1 MKAMIKKIAGAV
13 CTVVLVVSVGMN
25 AFAAG
30 IYTVKSGDSL
40 WKIATANG
48 LTVAELKQYN
58 ALTSDTILVGQK
70 LALFPSQKY
79 TVKSGDSLWLIAQ
92 KFDTTINKITSG
104 NNLAGTTIY
113 PGQILYI
120 PLPSISSK
128 PTAVTSWPSVTY
140 TVKAGDT
147 VSAVA
152 KKFGTTTANIMKY
165 NYMDPDE
172 WLDEGE
178 KIAINGYA
186 PRNYAVMPGES
197 SAPARVGK
205 LVDWYLDGKYLL
217 KRNDVFQITDVQT
230 GTQFKVKMLGG
241 VNHSDVEPLT
251 ATDTAAMKKLFS
263 SWQWTPRPVVI
274 FHEGINFAA
283 SLSGM
288 PHSYDTISTNNVTG
302 HFDLYLY
309 HSTAHN
315 TSASTAYEKQHADCV
330 QKAAGLK

>member
-113 PGQILYI
+113 P
-120 PLPSISSK
+120 
-128 PTAVTSWPSVTY
+128 
-140 TVKAGDT
+140 
-147 VSAVA
+147 
-152 KKFGTTTANIMKY
+152 
-165 NYMDPDE
+165 
-172 WLDEGE
+172 
-178 KIAINGYA
+178 
-186 PRNYAVMPGES
+186 
-197 SAPARVGK
+197 
-205 LVDWYLDGKYLL
+205 
-217 KRNDVFQITDVQT
+217 
-230 GTQFKVKMLGG
+230 
-241 VNHSDVEPLT
+241 
-251 ATDTAAMKKLFS
+251 
-263 SWQWTPRPVVI
+263 
-274 FHEGINFAA
+274 
-283 SLSGM
+283 
-288 PHSYDTISTNNVTG
+288 
-302 HFDLYLY
+302 
-309 HSTAHN
+309 
-315 TSASTAYEKQHADCV
+315 
-330 QKAAGLK
+330 